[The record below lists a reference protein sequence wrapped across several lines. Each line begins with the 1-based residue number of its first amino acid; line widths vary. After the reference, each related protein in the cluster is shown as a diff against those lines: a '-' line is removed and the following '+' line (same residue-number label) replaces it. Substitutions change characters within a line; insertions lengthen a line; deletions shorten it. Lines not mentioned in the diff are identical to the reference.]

1 MTKKK
6 GISSEN
12 FLLQGTI
19 LAAASIIVRLIG
31 LVYRIPLTGILG
43 DEGNGI
49 YAAAFSIYTILLLI
63 SSYSLPLAV
72 SKLVSKAIAKSEY
85 TNAYFYFKCALVF
98 AIVVGAIVGI
108 FCFTFSDFL
117 AGTLLKTPLCSYSL
131 RILSPTLF
139 IVAVIGVFR
148 GYFQGLGNMI
158 PTAVSQILE
167 QIANAFVSVIA
178 AASLFD
184 LGLTYK
190 TADGDLSTAFGAAGG
205 VLGTCIGAF
214 TAMVFLIIAFLKTK
228 PYLKEQIRTEVNP
241 VRDKAK
247 DTYKLLLL
255 TIAPVILSTAVYN
268 LSDLIDQSIFNNYM
282 FGLGYEEEYYD
293 ALWGIFSGKYKLLTN
308 VPIALASALASSI
321 IPSLT
326 KSMNNNEKALVNSK
340 INQAIRFTMLVTI
353 PCFAGFTILGGPV
366 LELLWDDTNPVTI
379 ATMTYG
385 SVAIVFFSLSTLT
398 NGILQGIDKMK
409 LPVIHA
415 VISLVAHIGVYYL
428 MLVGFEN
435 KIFAVVFA
443 NMFFA
448 IMMCVL
454 NLAALKKYS
463 SYKQEYKKTYVVPL
477 ISSVIMGGVVYLVYR
492 LVNQIAGNSMA
503 CFTSIILGVIVY
515 GVLIIVLKGISEAEI
530 KALPMGG
537 KLVKILSKLHLL

>member
-12 FLLQGTI
+12 FLLQGSI

-72 SKLVSKAIAKSEY
+72 SKLVSKAVAKSQF
-85 TNAYFYFKCALVF
+85 TNAYFYFKCALIF
-98 AIVVGAIVGI
+98 AVIVGAAVGV
-108 FCFTFSDFL
+108 FSFVFSDFL
-117 AGTLLKTPLCSYSL
+117 AGTFLKTPLSAYSL

-148 GYFQGLGNMI
+148 GFFQGLGNMI
-158 PTAVSQILE
+158 PTAISQILE

-184 LGLTYK
+184 LGLTIK
-190 TADGDLSTAFGAAGG
+190 TADGDLSTAYGAAGG

-214 TAMVFLIIAFLKTK
+214 TAMVFLVIAFMKTRK
-228 PYLKEQIRTEVNP
+228 YLKAQMCLEVNP
-241 VRDKAK
+241 VKDKAS
-247 DTYKLLLL
+247 DTYKLLLM

-282 FGLGYEEEYYD
+282 FGLGYDEEHYD

-326 KSMNNNEKALVNSK
+326 TSMNKKEYVAVNAK

-353 PCFAGFTILGGPV
+353 PCFAGFTVLGGSI
-366 LELLWDDTNPVTI
+366 LEFLWNDTNPVTI
-379 ATMTYG
+379 STLTYG
-385 SVAIVFFSLSTLT
+385 SIAIVFFSLSTLT

-415 VISLVAHIGVYYL
+415 VISLIAHIGVYYL

-435 KIFAVVFA
+435 KVFAVVFS
-443 NMFFA
+443 NIFFA
-448 IMMCVL
+448 FMMCIL
-454 NLAALKKYS
+454 NLAALKKHS
-463 SYKQEYKKTYVVPL
+463 SYKQEYKKTYIVPL
-477 ISSVIMGGVVYLVYR
+477 ISSVIMGGVVYLVNR
-492 LVNQIAGNSMA
+492 LLTALLGNSIS
-503 CFTSIILGVIVY
+503 CILSIVFGVAVY
-515 GVLIIVLKGISEAEI
+515 GICVIAFKGISKAEI
-530 KALPMGG
+530 AALPMGG
-537 KLVKILSKLHLL
+537 RIVKVLSKLHLI

>member
-6 GISSEN
+6 GFNSDN
-12 FLLQGTI
+12 FILQGTI

-49 YAAAFSIYTILLLI
+49 YSAAFSIYTILLLI

-72 SKLVSKAIAKSEY
+72 SKLVSRAMAKAQY

-98 AIVVGAIVGI
+98 AVIVGAAVGV
-108 FCFTFSDFL
+108 FSFVFSDFL
-117 AGTLLKTPLCSYSL
+117 AGTLLKTPLCAYSL

-148 GYFQGLGNMI
+148 GFFQGMGNMI
-158 PTAVSQILE
+158 PTALSQILE

-184 LGLTYK
+184 LGK
-190 TADGDLSTAFGAAGG
+190 TIITDNGDLGTAYGAAGG
-205 VLGTCIGAF
+205 VLGTCMGAL
-214 TAMVFLIIAFLKTK
+214 TALIFLVIAFIKCR
-228 PYLKEQIRTEVNP
+228 PYLKEQINLEENP

-268 LSDLIDQSIFNNYM
+268 ISDLLDQSIFNNYM
-282 FGLGYEEEYYD
+282 FGLGYDEKYYD
-293 ALWGIFSGKYKLLTN
+293 SLWGIYSGKYKLLTN

-326 KSMNNNEKALVNSK
+326 ASLNRKETAAVNYK

-353 PCFAGFTILGGPV
+353 PCFAGFTVLGGPV
-366 LELLWDDTNPVTI
+366 LKMLWNDTNPVTVQ
-379 ATMTYG
+379 TMTYG
-385 SVAIVFFSLSTLT
+385 SIAIVFFSLSTLT
-398 NGILQGIDKMK
+398 NGILQGIDRMK
-409 LPVIHA
+409 IPVINA
-415 VISLVAHIGVYYL
+415 VISLVAHIGIYYVML
-428 MLVGFEN
+428 MVFEN
-435 KIFAVVFA
+435 KVFAVIFA
-443 NMFFA
+443 NLFFA
-448 IMMCVL
+448 VMMCVL
-454 NLAALKKYS
+454 NLIALKKYS
-463 SYKQEYKKTYVVPL
+463 SYKQEYKKTYVAPF
-477 ISSVIMGGVVYLVYR
+477 ISSFIMGGIVYLVNR
-492 LVNQIAGNSMA
+492 ILTPVMGNSIT
-503 CFTSIILGVIVY
+503 CIVSIIIGVIIYGISIILF
-515 GVLIIVLKGISEAEI
+515 KGISKEEI
-530 KALPMGG
+530 GSLPMGG
-537 KLVKILSKLHLL
+537 KLVKILSIFHLI

>member
-6 GISSEN
+6 GLTSEN
-12 FLLQGTI
+12 FLLQGSI
-19 LAAASIIVRLIG
+19 LAAASIVVRLIG
-31 LVYRIPLTGILG
+31 LLYRIPLTGILG

-72 SKLVSKAIAKSEY
+72 SKLVSRAVAKSQY
-85 TNAYFYFKCALVF
+85 TNAYFYFKCAFVF
-98 AIVVGAIVGI
+98 AVAVGAAVGI
-108 FCFTFSDFL
+108 FSFVFSDFL
-117 AGTLLKTPLCSYSL
+117 AGTLLKTPLCAYSL

-158 PTAVSQILE
+158 PTAISQILE

-184 LGLTYK
+184 LGLTVK
-190 TADGDLSTAFGAAGG
+190 TADGDLSTAYGAAGG

-214 TAMVFLIIAFLKTK
+214 TALVFLVLAFFKTR
-228 PYLKEQIRTEVNP
+228 PYLKEQISLEVNP
-241 VRDKAK
+241 VKDKAK

-293 ALWGIFSGKYKLLTN
+293 SLWGIFSGKYKLLTN

-326 KSMNNNEKALVNSK
+326 ASINKKDSVSVNNK
-340 INQAIRFTMLVTI
+340 INQAIRFTMLITI
-353 PCFAGFTILGGPV
+353 PCFVGFTILGGPV
-366 LELLWDDTNPVTI
+366 LELLWNDTNTVTI
-379 ATMTYG
+379 RTLNYG
-385 SVAIVFFSLSTLT
+385 SIAIVFFSLSTLT

-415 VISLVAHIGVYYL
+415 VISLIAHIGVFYL
-428 MLVGFEN
+428 MLMEFED

-448 IMMCVL
+448 IMMCIL

-463 SYKQEYKKTYVVPL
+463 SYKQEYKKTYVIPL
-477 ISSVIMGGVVYLVYR
+477 IASVIMGGVIYLLNRV
-492 LVNQIAGNSMA
+492 LTTAVGNNMA
-503 CFTSIILGVIVY
+503 CIISICAGVVVY
-515 GVLIIVLKGISEAEI
+515 GICIIAFKGISEAEL
-530 KALPMGG
+530 KSLPMGG
-537 KLVKILSKLHLL
+537 KIVKILSKLHLI

>member
-1 MTKKK
+1 MTNKK
-6 GISSEN
+6 GLTSEN
-12 FLLQGTI
+12 FLLQGSI
-19 LAAASIIVRLIG
+19 LAAASIVVRLIG

-98 AIVVGAIVGI
+98 AVIVGAAVGV
-108 FCFTFSDFL
+108 FSFVFSDFL
-117 AGTLLKTPLCSYSL
+117 AGTLLKTPLCAYSL

-158 PTAVSQILE
+158 PTAISQILE

-184 LGLTYK
+184 LGLTVK
-190 TADGDLSTAFGAAGG
+190 TADGDLSTAYGAAGG

-214 TAMVFLIIAFLKTK
+214 TAFVFLGIAFLKTK
-228 PYLKEQIRTEVNP
+228 PYLKEQIKLEVNP
-241 VRDKAK
+241 VRDNAK

-268 LSDLIDQSIFNNYM
+268 LSDLLDQSIFNNYM
-282 FGLGYEEEYYD
+282 YGLGYEEEYYD
-293 ALWGIFSGKYKLLTN
+293 SLWGIFSGKYKLLTN

-326 KSMNNNEKALVNSK
+326 TSMNVKDNVAVNTK
-340 INQAIRFTMLVTI
+340 INQAIRFTVLVTI

-366 LELLWDDTNPVTI
+366 LKLLWNDTNPVTVS
-379 ATMTYG
+379 TMTYG
-385 SVAIVFFSLSTLT
+385 SIAIVFFSLSTLT
-398 NGILQGIDKMK
+398 NGILQGIDKMR

-415 VISLVAHIGVYYL
+415 IISLIAHIGVYYL
-428 MLVGFEN
+428 MLIGFEN

-463 SYKQEYKKTYVVPL
+463 SYKQEYKKTYGVPL
-477 ISSVIMGGVVYLVYR
+477 ISSVIMGGVIYLF
-492 LVNQIAGNSMA
+492 NKI
-503 CFTSIILGVIVY
+503 FTSLVGNNLSCLLSIVIGVIVY
-515 GVLIIVLKGISEAEI
+515 GICIIAFKGISKSEI
-530 KALPMGG
+530 EALPMGR
-537 KLVKILSKLHLL
+537 KITAILSKLHLI

>member
-6 GISSEN
+6 GLTSEN
-12 FLLQGTI
+12 FLLQGSI
-19 LAAASIIVRLIG
+19 LAAASIVVRLIG

-72 SKLVSKAIAKSEY
+72 SKLVSKAIAKSQY

-98 AIVVGAIVGI
+98 AVVVGAAVGI
-108 FCFTFSDFL
+108 FSYVFSDFL
-117 AGTLLKTPLCSYSL
+117 AGSFLKTPLCAYSL

-139 IVAVIGVFR
+139 IVAIIGVFR

-158 PTAVSQILE
+158 PTAISQILE

-184 LGLTYK
+184 LGLTVK
-190 TADGDLSTAFGAAGG
+190 TADGDLSTAYGAAGG

-214 TAMVFLIIAFLKTK
+214 TAMVFLVIAFFKTR
-228 PYLKEQIRTEVNP
+228 PYLKEQIKLEVNP

-268 LSDLIDQSIFNNYM
+268 LSDLLDQSIFNNYM

-293 ALWGIFSGKYKLLTN
+293 SLWGIFSGKYKLLTN

-326 KSMNNNEKALVNSK
+326 TSMNLKDSQAVNKK

-353 PCFAGFTILGGPV
+353 PCFAGFTILGGPI
-366 LELLWDDTNPVTI
+366 LELLWNDTNPITI
-379 ATMTYG
+379 QTMNYG
-385 SVAIVFFSLSTLT
+385 SIAIVFFSLSTLT

-428 MLVGFEN
+428 MLIGFEN
-435 KIFAVVFA
+435 KVFAVVFA
-443 NMFFA
+443 NIFFA
-448 IMMCVL
+448 LMMCIL
-454 NLAALKKYS
+454 NLLALKKYS
-463 SYKQEYKKTYVVPL
+463 SYKQEYKKTYFVPL
-477 ISSVIMGGVVYLVYR
+477 LASVIMGGVVYLIYKAIEI
-492 LVNQIAGNSMA
+492 LTGNSIA
-503 CFTSIILGVIVY
+503 CVVSIAAGVVVY
-515 GVLIIVLKGISEAEI
+515 GICIIIFKGISKEEI
-530 KALPMGG
+530 SALPMGN
-537 KLVKILSKLHLL
+537 KIVKILNMLHLV